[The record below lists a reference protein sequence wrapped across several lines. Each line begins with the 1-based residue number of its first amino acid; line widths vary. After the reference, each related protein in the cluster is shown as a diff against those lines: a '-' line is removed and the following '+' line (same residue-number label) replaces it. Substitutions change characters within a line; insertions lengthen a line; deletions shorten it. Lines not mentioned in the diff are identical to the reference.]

1 MSGHDADLALSRSDH
16 TGAVR
21 TNETNAQL
29 ITTHFR
35 IEHIKSWNAL
45 SDADNEFYT
54 GIRGFQDRI
63 LTKRRGHIDH

>member
-1 MSGHDADLALSRSDH
+1 MSGHDTDLALSRSDH

-45 SDADNEFYT
+45 SDADN
-54 GIRGFQDRI
+54 
-63 LTKRRGHIDH
+63 